1 MPNNIYA
8 SDRTGALHFLKDH
21 PIGVLATLGAENV
34 PELSTIYF
42 FIQSDFL
49 CYFVTKT
56 ETRKYHNF
64 LAKQKATLLAYDEE
78 KLATVEMSGEVETV
92 TDIVKATE
100 IIESFQDLVLS
111 RKVGYWVPPIA
122 QLERGNYA
130 VCRLVPAT
138 VRFHQFASPQGDDK
152 PDLFIFNAAQ

>member
-1 MPNNIYA
+1 MENNIYA
-8 SDRTGALHFLKDH
+8 SDKAGTLLFLQDH
-21 PIGVLATLGAENV
+21 PIGVLATIGANNI

-64 LAKQKATLLAYDEE
+64 LAKQTASLLAYDEE
-78 KLATVEMSGEVETV
+78 KLATAEMVGEVETV
-92 TDIVKATE
+92 TDLVKAAQ
-100 IIESFQDLVLS
+100 IIESFQELVLS

-122 QLERGNYA
+122 QIERGDYA
-130 VCRLVPAT
+130 VCRLVPSNI
-138 VRFHQFASPQGDDK
+138 RFHQFAGPESDDK
-152 PDLFIFNAAQ
+152 PMLFVFNPAQ